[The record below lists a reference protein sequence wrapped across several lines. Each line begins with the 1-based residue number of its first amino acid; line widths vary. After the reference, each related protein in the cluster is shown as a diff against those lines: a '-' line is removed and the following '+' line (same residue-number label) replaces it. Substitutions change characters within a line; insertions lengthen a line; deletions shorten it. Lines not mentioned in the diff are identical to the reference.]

1 MRLIAFILVGIG
13 TIGLLLNE
21 FLFDWG
27 TVATII
33 FAACNLIGLITL
45 AISLWVIRD
54 Y

>member
-1 MRLIAFILVGIG
+1 MKLLAFILLIIG

-45 AISLWVIRD
+45 AISYWVIRD
-54 Y
+54 H

>member
-1 MRLIAFILVGIG
+1 MKLIAFILLIIG

-27 TVATII
+27 TVVTII
-33 FAACNLIGLITL
+33 FAACNLIGLVTL
-45 AISLWVIRD
+45 AISLWVVRD

>member
-1 MRLIAFILVGIG
+1 MKLTAFILVGIG

-27 TVATII
+27 TVTTII
-33 FAACNLIGLITL
+33 FAACNLIGLTTL
-45 AISLWVIRD
+45 AISHWVMRD